1 MIQAHILISD
11 KQRNTLPPLYSTEE
25 IPDPI
30 AHIKLF
36 TPDSNWTWYIT
47 EYSQEEDLC
56 FGLIIGHETELGYF
70 SLNELK
76 EVRGAMGLKI
86 ERDIHFKP
94 ERLSVLKQH

>member
-1 MIQAHILISD
+1 
-11 KQRNTLPPLYSTEE
+11 
-25 IPDPI
+25 
-30 AHIKLF
+30 
-36 TPDSNWTWYIT
+36 
-47 EYSQEEDLC
+47 
-56 FGLIIGHETELGYF
+56 LGYF